1 MPVLRVFTAPRER
14 PIRRV
19 DTTDTPS
26 LARAGVSNPT
36 FVGNARPGEFFVFQ
50 IGVQA
55 TEATGPLEF
64 TAQPLGK
71 IPASAVHCL
80 SLGGVSE
87 KGQPFTKRLT
97 LQPGQTQVLWV
108 GIDVPKS
115 VRGQCVG
122 TVTVSAG
129 AEQVPVSMNLTVVGK
144 PVEDHGDSVAANLSR
159 LRWLDSQAG
168 AEPTVTRPFTPVQV
182 QGKKLK
188 VLGRQLTLG
197 SDGLPAQI
205 ESAFNGSNTKLGK
218 FQPLLAG
225 PAQLRVESN
234 TGPLAW
240 KSRFGGVKAT
250 PTAATWSATSDTGA
264 LRLEV
269 TGRLDY
275 TGSGSLQM
283 RVTAQQAVELRDIA
297 LLVPVR
303 PERAKLMMGLGK
315 QGGLA
320 PKTWDWKWDTKKHQD
335 ALWLGEVNAGLM
347 LRFKGKNFRRP
358 LVNIYYGFQ
367 PLNLPESWGTGGVQ
381 VENGTIRAFTGPR
394 TLAAGESLSFTVDFY
409 LTPFKL
415 LNTEAQWHDRYI
427 HLGGSKS
434 PEPHEKA
441 VAEMDDKR
449 GPNVLNVHQATFFS
463 PYINYP
469 YADASFGALQKL
481 TQAAHAKNTRVKVYY
496 TTREITQNMPE
507 LIPLHS
513 LNGEVVFPGPGKDA
527 KTLLHPKG
535 PHPWLVENLGAD
547 FIPAWQDR
555 VGGAYAELDL
565 SVITTPDSRW
575 NNFYL
580 EGLKWLCEKADIDGV
595 YIDDAALDAHSL
607 ARARRILDTRQNP
620 KRLIDFHTWNHFNS
634 WAGFGTNLVIY
645 QEFLPFLDRLW
656 IGEGFP
662 AKDAAWD
669 YWLVELSGIP
679 FGMMAEMLDG
689 AHPWRG
695 LLFGETARLPWS
707 GDPRPLWKAFD
718 DYGIQGTE
726 LIGFWDDACPVKT
739 NHPDVRATVFK
750 AKGRALIALGSWA
763 KTEVSV
769 ALSIDEATLGLSTAR
784 SQLHAAA
791 IPGFQEEKRWALT
804 EPLTI
809 TAGQGLFLE
818 LLPR

>member
-1 MPVLRVFTAPRER
+1 MGVAVILVFTGPRER

-19 DTTDTPS
+19 DAPPSTP
-26 LARAGVSNPT
+26 NPT
-36 FVGNARPGEFFVFQ
+36 FTGAARPGEFFVFQ
-50 IGVQA
+50 VALVASMGGGEVGFVPGA
-55 TEATGPLEF
+55 
-64 TAQPLGK
+64 LGA
-71 IPASAVHCL
+71 IPASAMRCL
-80 SLGGVSE
+80 SLGGVDAQ
-87 KGQPFTKRLT
+87 GRAFTKRLS
-97 LQPGQTQVLWV
+97 LEPGKTQVLWV
-108 GIDVPKS
+108 GVEVPKS
-115 VRGQCVG
+115 AQGQCAG
-122 TVTVSAG
+122 TLTVTVG
-129 AEQVPVSMNLTVVGK
+129 AERVPVEVVLTVTGK
-144 PVEDHGDSVAANLSR
+144 PLDDHGDSVAANLSR
-159 LRWLDSQAG
+159 LRWLDSTAG
-168 AEPTVTRPFTPVQV
+168 SEPTVTKPFLPVQV
-182 QGKKLK
+182 SGTKVK

-218 FQPLLAG
+218 PTPLLAA
-225 PAQLRVESN
+225 PMRFVVE
-234 TGPLAW
+234 TA
-240 KSRFGGVKAT
+240 SRQAVWTSKRGKLT
-250 PTAATWSATSDTGA
+250 RTETQATWSATNRASGLT
-264 LRLEV
+264 LEI

-275 TGSGSLQM
+275 TGSGTLTM
-283 RVTAQQAVELRDIA
+283 RLTADKTTDVREIA
-297 LLVPVR
+297 LVVPLL

-315 QGGLA
+315 QGGAA

-347 LRFKGKNFRRP
+347 LRLKGANFRRP

-381 VENGTIRAFTGPR
+381 VENGTIRAFSGPR
-394 TLAAGESLSFTVDFY
+394 TLAAGETLDFTVDFY

-469 YADASFGALQKL
+469 YADASFSALQKL
-481 TQAAHAKNTRVKVYY
+481 TQAAHTKNTRVKVYY

-513 LNGEVVFPGPGKDA
+513 LNGEVIVAGPGKNA
-527 KTLLHPKG
+527 KTLLHPNG
-535 PHPWLVENLGAD
+535 PHPWLTENLGED
-547 FIPAWQDR
+547 FIPAWQDK
-555 VGGAYAELDL
+555 VGGPYAELDL

-595 YIDDAALDAHSL
+595 YIDDAALDSHSL
-607 ARARRILDTRQNP
+607 ARARRILDRRPN
-620 KRLIDFHTWNHFNS
+620 RLIDFHTWNHFND
-634 WAGFGTNLVIY
+634 WAGYGTNLVIY
-645 QEFLPFLDRLW
+645 QEFLPYLDRLW

-662 AKDAAWD
+662 AKDAAPD
-669 YWLVELSGIP
+669 YWLTEMSGIP
-679 FGMMAEMLDG
+679 FGMLSEMLDG

-718 DYGIQGTE
+718 DYGIKNTE
-726 LIGFWDDACPVKT
+726 MIGFWDDTCPVKT
-739 NHPDVRATVFK
+739 NHPDVRATVYK
-750 AKGRALIALGSWA
+750 AKDRLLIALASWA
-763 KTEVSV
+763 KTDVSV
-769 ALSIDEATLGLSTAR
+769 TLTLPKNIQT
-784 SQLHAAA
+784 LHAAA
-791 IPGFQEEKRWALT
+791 IANFQPEANFAAGT
-804 EPLTI
+804 PLPI
-809 TAGQGLFLE
+809 PAGKGLFL
-818 LLPR
+818 LAAP